1 MLICEFCSCSCTQ
14 PYFMSELLYC
24 SEEHLEN
31 KRQVTLHV
39 LTWDAVKHT
48 RDGDVQISEDDFKS
62 QSKTAFADD
71 KIEDLVNKLDLWLT
85 GQPVILDIDLDYF
98 STTNPFV
105 DLYGKEQL
113 DILAELYHYEN
124 CESPEKSSLKR
135 SQQLQY
141 LIETLAAVWAEMNS
155 KGSSSSYRRDD
166 FTSNER

>member
-1 MLICEFCSCSCTQ
+1 MKYTC
-14 PYFMSELLYC
+14 
-24 SEEHLEN
+24 
-31 KRQVTLHV
+31 
-39 LTWDAVKHT
+39 
-48 RDGDVQISEDDFKS
+48 DGDVQIREDDFKS

-113 DILAELYHYEN
+113 DILADLYHYEN
-124 CESPEKSSLKR
+124 CESPEKSSFKR

-141 LIETLAAVWAEMNS
+141 LRETLAAVWAEINS
-155 KGSSSSYRRDD
+155 KGSSSSSRRDNL
-166 FTSNER
+166 TSDER